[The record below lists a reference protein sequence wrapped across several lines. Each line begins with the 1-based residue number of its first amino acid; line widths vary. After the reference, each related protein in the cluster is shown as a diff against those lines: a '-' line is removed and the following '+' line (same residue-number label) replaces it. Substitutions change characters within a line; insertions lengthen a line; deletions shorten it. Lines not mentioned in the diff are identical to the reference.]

1 VNNCDGDTKRLDE
14 DWKDGMNM
22 NILEWWTCTYDTCL
36 DVRIDGTKIKLDNSE
51 LPFENMM
58 HLQLSLISFAVSDR
72 YVSL

>member
-1 VNNCDGDTKRLDE
+1 
-14 DWKDGMNM
+14 M